1 MVSLRTAHKPSL
13 DSNNSP
19 GSRIG
24 LGILNARWSLISH
37 GPASRN
43 GPHAGTC
50 RQSAMD
56 KHGNDAC
63 EPAAEGLSLSIP
75 LRSSLQRGQTDPN
88 CGVLGHHEPS
98 VSTW

>member
-43 GPHAGTC
+43 GPHVVTC
-50 RQSAMD
+50 GQPAMD

-63 EPAAEGLSLSIP
+63 APAAEGWSLSIP
-75 LRSSLQRGQTDPN
+75 VEKLLAARRQTPTA
-88 CGVLGHHEPS
+88 VF
-98 VSTW
+98 